1 MPTSSAITRT
11 KNFLR
16 NNREKLEKELKLL
29 DEKILK
35 LQTEK
40 ATISTFL
47 KMQFNIEGPAQ
58 PTEEVTRTYKSKED
72 KVTPLSVH
80 GLKIGLALSNF
91 PDFNIDDLYKLVNL
105 QDKTIE
111 KDYLRNWIAAWKA
124 KSWIETLGFNRYKI
138 KEAFVIAANESLKN
152 SD

>member
-1 MPTSSAITRT
+1 MSAITRT
-11 KNFLR
+11 KKFIL
-16 NNREKLEKELKLL
+16 NNRKKLEEELKTL
-29 DEKILK
+29 DNKILE

-47 KMQFNIEGPAQ
+47 KMLSSIDGQVEQNVIVVP
-58 PTEEVTRTYKSKED
+58 KLNKLKD
-72 KVTPLSVH
+72 NKVTPLSIH

-91 PDFNIDDLYKLVNL
+91 PDFNVDDLYKLVSL

-111 KDYLRNWIAAWKA
+111 KDYLRCWIAAWKA

-138 KEAFVIAANESLKN
+138 KEAFIIAANEHLSGLITL
-152 SD
+152 